1 MPVAVLEP
9 PEPFLDLDVVKTHL
23 RVEGSGEDAL
33 IEAYIAAVCA
43 HLDGVDGWLGRA
55 IGDQLL
61 ELRLTG
67 FCRSE
72 ISLPYRPVQEV
83 AAIDYTDA
91 AGAEQVVPLE
101 DYWLDGHIVRL
112 AGGKAWPSTGTEAN
126 PVRLQYRAGY
136 VEPPKA
142 IIVAALMLVG
152 DLYANRETATVGGGA
167 VALNMGASAEKLLS
181 PFRVWDV

>member
-1 MPVAVLEP
+1 VSVAVLEP

-61 ELRLTG
+61 ELRLAG
-67 FCRSE
+67 FCAAE
-72 ISLPYRPVQEV
+72 IPLPFRPVQEV

-91 AGAEQVVPLE
+91 DGAEQTVAL
-101 DYWLDGHIVRL
+101 DGYWLDGHVVRL
-112 AGGKAWPSTGTEAN
+112 ASGKSWPSTGSEAN

-136 VEPPKA
+136 VETPKA
-142 IIVAALMLVG
+142 IVVAGLMLVG
-152 DLYANRETATVGGGA
+152 DLYTNRETATASGGA
-167 VALNMGASAEKLLS
+167 MALNMGASAEMLLS
-181 PFRVWDV
+181 PFRVWDQ